1 MNFRQLQYAILL
13 SEIGSF
19 SLVAERLNI
28 TQPALSKQILS
39 LEKEIGTSL
48 FNRNNSSTTLTA
60 AGEYFIR
67 YAKDIIYNEKQ
78 LLRSMEQFKNGNF
91 GNLVIGMSSFRS
103 SYLLPPV
110 IKKVRDKYPGIRV
123 KLHEASVETLK
134 KEATDGNFDFAM
146 VNLPVDES
154 LFDVTPIESDNLVL
168 VVHNDIVENTPLK
181 EKTEIT
187 FAETKDLPFVVIG
200 PNQETR
206 KLFENLCVTAN
217 ITPNIVAEVVT
228 LTTSWEM
235 ACQGVGATL
244 LPLQFIKNKAFNQN
258 LKIIKIKDST
268 LLRQPVIITIK
279 GQYISECARYTI
291 DLLTNK

>member
-19 SLVAERLNI
+19 SIVAEKLNI

-39 LEKEIGTSL
+39 LEKEIGTPL
-48 FNRNNSSTTLTA
+48 FNRNTSSTTLTA
-60 AGEYFIR
+60 AGEHFIR
-67 YAKDIIYNEKQ
+67 YAKDIIYKEKQ
-78 LLRSMEQFKNGNF
+78 LLRSMEQFKKGEF

-103 SYLLPPV
+103 SYLLPTV
-110 IKKVRDKYPGIRV
+110 IKKVRDKYPGIQI
-123 KLHEASVETLK
+123 KLREASVDTLK
-134 KEATDGNFDFAM
+134 KESTDGNFDFAM

-154 LFDVTPIESDNLVL
+154 LFDVTPIENDDLVL
-168 VVHNDIVENTPLK
+168 VVHNDIIKNTSLR
-181 EKTEIT
+181 EKTEIS
-187 FAETKDLPFVVIG
+187 FEETKDLPFVVIG

-206 KLFENLCVTAN
+206 KLFENLCVTAD
-217 ITPNIVAEVVT
+217 IIPNIVAEVVT

-244 LPLQFIKNKAFNQN
+244 LPLQFINSKPLNKN
-258 LKIIKIKDST
+258 LKIIKIKNST

-279 GQYISECARYTI
+279 GQYISECAKYAI